1 MNKFTSMLELL
12 ILISSQFKL
21 AGIGI
26 EVIYSEKPDL
36 ITTEL
41 VEKCIC
47 LLFLSFIFEQSM
59 RQAKSRPKMTL

>member
-26 EVIYSEKPDL
+26 KVIYSEKPDL